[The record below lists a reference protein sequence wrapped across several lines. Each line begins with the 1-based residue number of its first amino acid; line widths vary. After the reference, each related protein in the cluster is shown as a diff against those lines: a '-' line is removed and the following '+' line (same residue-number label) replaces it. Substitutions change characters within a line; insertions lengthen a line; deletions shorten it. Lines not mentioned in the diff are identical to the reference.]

1 MSSEEIER
9 MKRKNLLQSY
19 YAQNSGV
26 GNVAGAGD
34 SASIKNQTN
43 TASSSSS
50 STLSNATNSSFNSN
64 EYTNP
69 NQMGTPASQ
78 IQIHLKDPYDLN
90 STVFESDLFLKKLI
104 KVNTPVDYFGNFKEL
119 FLIYFIL
126 QGKNAHRNYGR

>member
-19 YAQNSGV
+19 YAQNSVSGV
-26 GNVAGAGD
+26 GNVVGAGD

-69 NQMGTPASQ
+69 NQIGTPSQ

-104 KVNTPVDYFGNFKEL
+104 KVNTRVNFFEIMICFL
-119 FLIYFIL
+119 FLFFF
-126 QGKNAHRNYGR
+126 